1 MLAVRSKNNPNSK
14 GNKMT
19 GAELIGKMVSC
30 ATEKDLD
37 PSKLPDNY
45 SPWGIVSAFNTT
57 TDGNEYKIRWLDG
70 NYADD
75 TYTEDDIQEFLTN
88 YNRDVKD

>member
-1 MLAVRSKNNPNSK
+1 
-14 GNKMT
+14 MT

-45 SPWGIVSAFNTT
+45 SPWGIVSAFSTT
-57 TDGNEYKIRWLDG
+57 PDGNEYKIRWLDG